1 MLVVGLV
8 TQEEPSGDA
17 QERRSRQLLLV
28 YGVMAIA
35 AMAVAVMPQVLMRR
49 ELLSNL
55 TLIAAGLLVLTGI
68 WSTAVSSLLY
78 GAVGGGLVGI
88 VFALSGTIVHTI
100 DHSLDASSSLKLMLA
115 GSIISSILG
124 SLLALA
130 GGLIVWAVRLR
141 RRPSSIS

>member
-8 TQEEPSGDA
+8 KQEEPSEDA

-35 AMAVAVMPQVLMRR
+35 AMAAAVIPQVLMRG
-49 ELLSNL
+49 ELLSSL
-55 TLIAAGLLVLTGI
+55 TLIAAGLLILTGI
-68 WSTAVSSLLY
+68 WSTAVSSLAY
-78 GAVGGGLVGI
+78 GAVGGGIVGI

-100 DHSLDASSSLKLMLA
+100 DRSLDASSSLKLMLA
-115 GSIISSILG
+115 GTIISSILG